1 MFAAGVADGFS
12 DKAGAFVGF
21 FCEVEAE
28 DAWRLLGREHWGGR
42 RAGMGDRS

>member
-1 MFAAGVADGFS
+1 MFAAGVADGS
-12 DKAGAFVGF
+12 SNETGAFVGF

-28 DAWRLLGREHWGGR
+28 DAWRLSGREHWGGR